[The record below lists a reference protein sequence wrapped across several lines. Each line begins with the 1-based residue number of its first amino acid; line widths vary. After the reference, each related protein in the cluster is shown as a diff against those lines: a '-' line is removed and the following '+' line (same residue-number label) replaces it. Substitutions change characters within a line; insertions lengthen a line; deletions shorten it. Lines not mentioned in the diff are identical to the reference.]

1 MKQSIFAIF
10 MAFIF
15 LAGCGQTSENHTSGE
30 QEDAPAPIDAV
41 IELPEKGEPNEE
53 IALAVTVSQGEK
65 PVEDA
70 NEVKFEIWKEGKNDA
85 SEQVE
90 AMHSENGKY
99 TSTYTFLEDGLY
111 HVQSHVTARD
121 MHTMPTETI
130 QIGKA
135 EEGQHEH
142 SEDAA
147 EEGHHHN
154 GEVGI
159 QLEKPEVI
167 KAKGQ
172 TPLAVLLEKDES
184 PLTDARVRL
193 EIKKQGSNPAWVDME
208 EAAEGEYKSDYQFPS
223 GGTYLITIHVQND
236 AGLHEHTEVE
246 VTVE

>member
-1 MKQSIFAIF
+1 

-15 LAGCGQTSENHTSGE
+15 LAGCGQTSEDHTSGKKE
-30 QEDAPAPIDAV
+30 EAPAPIDAV
-41 IELPEKGEPNEE
+41 IELPEKGEPNAEVA
-53 IALAVTVSQGEK
+53 IAVTVSQGKK

-70 NEVKFEIWKEGKNDA
+70 SEVKFEIWKEGKKDA
-85 SEQVE
+85 SEKVE
-90 AMHSENGKY
+90 AKHSENGKY
-99 TSTYTFLEDGLY
+99 TITYTFLEDGLY

-130 QIGKA
+130 QIGKV
-135 EEGQHEH
+135 EEGLHEH

-147 EEGHHHN
+147 EEGHHHH
-154 GEVGI
+154 GEVEI

-172 TPLAVLLEKDES
+172 TPLAVLLEKDDS

-193 EIKKQGSNPAWVDME
+193 EITQQGSNPAWVDME
-208 EAAEGEYKSDYQFPS
+208 EATDGEYKSDYQFPS
-223 GGTYLITIHVQND
+223 GGTYTITIHVQND